1 MNNLKTFL
9 LRRPIASVAG
19 LIAISLFFVLGTPY
33 PFSDQ
38 PDVALTLK
46 IATRL
51 VATFAAMVLLLK
63 LNWGWDAGLTRRPW
77 RQRWWLAPL
86 PMLAIVA
93 INLLGANWDALAF
106 TPTATAGWLGYNL
119 SVGLFEEMLLRGVCF
134 CLLLKAWQGRK
145 NSLMLAAITQGAI
158 FGLLH
163 LINLAHAPVLDT
175 VSQTVYATLLGV
187 GFAGMTVYCRSIW
200 PAIFVHTAINLAGSM
215 NSDLVPNAAPTE
227 GSLGGYL
234 VATVVILLVS
244 ALPGVWQLRR
254 EQQML
259 ESAAGA

>member
-9 LRRPIASVAG
+9 LRRPIVSIAG
-19 LIAISLFFVLGTPY
+19 LIAISLFFVLSIPY
-33 PFSDQ
+33 PFAGQ

-51 VATFAAMVLLLK
+51 VATFVAILMLLK
-63 LNWGWDAGLTRRPW
+63 LDWGWDAGLTRRPW
-77 RQRWWLAPL
+77 RKRWWLAPL

-93 INLLGANWDALAF
+93 INLLGTNWAALAF
-106 TPTATAGWLGYNL
+106 TPAATAGWLGYNL

-134 CLLLKAWQGRK
+134 CLLAQAWK
-145 NSLMLAAITQGAI
+145 NRRNGLLLAAVMQGAI

-163 LINLAHAPVLDT
+163 LINLVHAPVLDT
-175 VSQTVYATLLGV
+175 VSQTVYATLLGI
-187 GFAGMTVYCRSIW
+187 GFAGMTVFCRSIW

-215 NSDLVPNAAPTE
+215 NSDLVPNTAPTE

-244 ALPGVWQLRR
+244 ALPGVWQLRQ
-254 EQQML
+254 EQRAL
-259 ESAAGA
+259 DSSGSA